1 VELTEFNPSISTPAI
16 LALYLK
22 ETSSDVKMAGPASEK
37 LVITGTG
44 LVKPSILFGNII
56 QFEIFIRAWLPMI
69 GDDQ

>member
-1 VELTEFNPSISTPAI
+1 M
-16 LALYLK
+16 
-22 ETSSDVKMAGPASEK
+22 KMAGPASEK